1 MDPQQGASPLY
12 RHTQVASYMAMIGLG
27 VGLATQLSGLVRDVR
42 RRKPHVWLVIAGVAL
57 FAALGCA
64 FTAITVEITR
74 ERLTVGFR
82 RGFLRRRIDLSA
94 IRTVEQVEVPWYYG
108 WGLRLTP
115 AGWLYKVRGSQA
127 VRLTLAGGRSV
138 SIGTDEPARLAAAI
152 EALRPVG
159 PGA

>member
-1 MDPQQGASPLY
+1 MDSQEPASPLY
-12 RHTQVASYMAMIGLG
+12 QHTQVASHIAMIGLG
-27 VGLATQLSGLVRDVR
+27 LGLVAQLRGLVRDLR
-42 RRKPHVWLVIAGVAL
+42 RRKPHVWLVLAGAAL
-57 FAALGCA
+57 FSSLGCA
-64 FTAITVEITR
+64 FTAMTVEITR

-127 VRLTLAGGRSV
+127 VRLGLAGGRSV

-159 PGA
+159 RDE

>member
-1 MDPQQGASPLY
+1 MDPQQGESPLY

>member
-1 MDPQQGASPLY
+1 MDSRQSASALY
-12 RHTQVASYMAMIGLG
+12 RHTQVASYIAMIGLG
-27 VGLATQLSGLVRDVR
+27 LGLVTQVRGLVRDVR
-42 RRKPHVWLVIAGVAL
+42 RRKPHVWLVPVGVAL
-57 FAALGCA
+57 FAVLGCA
-64 FTAITVEITR
+64 FTAMTVEITR

-82 RGFLRRRIDLSA
+82 WSFLRRRIDLSA

-127 VRLTLAGGRSV
+127 VRLGLASGRSV

-152 EALRPVG
+152 QALRPVDQD
-159 PGA
+159 A